1 MMLVADGL
9 ARSNRCR
16 LRQGSLLAGSV
27 VFYVAVMLAICG
39 AAHGTPPD
47 RPAVTI
53 YQGQGVDTNL
63 RELLPE
69 LVTGKLNFDETY
81 FTGLGY
87 FHPLPTPYVMQRVFD
102 FLWIPN
108 TRTGLEAIVV
118 KHYGMQHNW
127 EADLAYTFRFAE
139 LSICSLTLRFGVGFG
154 LSYALSTPHYEDG
167 PRDNPDKRYQFQNYD
182 AYEIE
187 WGIASFPR
195 IGLVTRIHHRSGVYG
210 LIAPSH
216 VGSNFLTLGLRFSF

>member
-1 MMLVADGL
+1 MMSVFGGL
-9 ARSNRCR
+9 ARSNCCR
-16 LRQGSLLAGSV
+16 LRQGYLFAGSV
-27 VFYVAVMLAICG
+27 VFFVAVMLAICG
-39 AAHGTPPD
+39 AAHGTPSD

-69 LVTGKLNFDETY
+69 LATGTLDSEETY

-87 FHPLPTPYVMQRVFD
+87 FHPLPTPHVMQRVFD
-102 FLWIPN
+102 LLWIPS
-108 TRTGLEAIVV
+108 TRTGLEATVV
-118 KHYGMQHNW
+118 GHYGMQHNW
-127 EADLAYTFRFAE
+127 EVDLAYTFRFAE
-139 LSICSLTLRFGVGFG
+139 LSIRSLTLRFGVGVG

-167 PRDNPDKRYQFQNYD
+167 PRDNPDKRYRFQNYE

-195 IGLVTRIHHRSGVYG
+195 MGLVTRIHHRSGVYG